1 MKLEEAKRTLHSLTW
16 LRPFKSALIREFCGQ
31 SPFSSC
37 QTHRG
42 RQRAWMH
49 SRSVSMTLMYCWL
62 CRSKRCVFEC
72 MFSCNILCL
81 SVFRLFWSE
90 RKVKKAREW
99 FQRAVKIDPDL
110 GDTWANFYR
119 FELIHGTEVH
129 NNLYNYFP
137 V

>member
-1 MKLEEAKRTLHSLTW
+1 
-16 LRPFKSALIREFCGQ
+16 
-31 SPFSSC
+31 
-37 QTHRG
+37 
-42 RQRAWMH
+42 
-49 SRSVSMTLMYCWL
+49 MYVQL
-62 CRSKRCVFEC
+62 LFV
-72 MFSCNILCL
+72 CL
-81 SVFRLFWSE
+81 FRLFWSE